1 MSQQLKSACDTVREI
16 RNDTGRWPNPQQ
28 VAEQLDCP
36 LMLAG
41 FALARVKRAEN
52 REQRSDRE

>member
-1 MSQQLKSACDTVREI
+1 MSQQLKAACQTVAEYRQQ
-16 RNDTGRWPNPQQ
+16 TGRWPSPQT

-36 LMLAG
+36 VMLAG

-52 REQRSDRE
+52 RERPDNR